1 MVRPR
6 KLGFK
11 YREGVNTS
19 QLEQQKNNRVRV
31 ELKLFVL
38 ILIHTPF
45 GLEFFDRVAKWR
57 IAKFYARFN
66 TYLMPAISALAIF
79 LILGSLLVMFANA
92 QAREGVR
99 GVGPAANLL
108 IPGFNPYLPITYGL
122 AALVITIII
131 HEAGHGI
138 VARVHNIR
146 VDSTGIVLFL
156 GIPVGAFVNIEREE
170 LNRATLKQKSAVLTA
185 GPLNNMIL
193 AGACLLAMYLVMST
207 LTPLPPDPNAA
218 QFGVMVI
225 SVNSGSLAEA
235 LGIEANS
242 VIQYVAGQQIMSL
255 DDLSESLRANLG
267 NTIEMTWLNNAGDTI
282 VREVT
287 LPATVEPGRGTLG
300 VSVTVLASDPQE
312 VLDTYKNQF
321 SQNPLAILLP
331 PTFQQGLVPFSDLM
345 APKYTS
351 SVFGDN
357 FAPLANMLFWLWFI
371 NFNVGIFNALPL
383 GPLDGGQLYGAVI
396 ENKAKSKALA
406 KNANMVMTLVMS
418 AIVFAVLVLPY
429 VVF

>member
-1 MVRPR
+1 
-6 KLGFK
+6 LDLN
-11 YREGVNTS
+11 REGVNTS
-19 QLEQQKNNRVRV
+19 QLEQQKNSRVRV
-31 ELKLFVL
+31 EVKALVL

-45 GLEFFDRVAKWR
+45 GLEFFDKVAKWR

-66 TYLMPAISALAIF
+66 TYLMPAITALAIF
-79 LILGSLLVMFANA
+79 LIIGSLMVMFADA

-193 AGACLLAMYLVMST
+193 AGACLLGMYLVMST
-207 LTPLPPDPNAA
+207 LTPLPPDPNDA

-225 SVNSGSLAEA
+225 SVNGGSLAET

-255 DDLSESLRANLG
+255 DDLSQSLRANLG
-267 NTIEMTWLNNAGDTI
+267 NTIEITWLNKAGDTI

-287 LPATVEPGRGTLG
+287 LPAAVEPGRGTLG
-300 VSVTVLASDPQE
+300 VSVTVLARDPQV

-331 PTFQQGLVPFSDLM
+331 PTFQQGFVPFSDLM

-357 FAPLANMLFWLWFI
+357 FAPIANMLFWLWFI

-406 KNANMVMTLVMS
+406 KNANMVMTLVMA

>member
-1 MVRPR
+1 
-6 KLGFK
+6 
-11 YREGVNTS
+11 
-19 QLEQQKNNRVRV
+19 
-31 ELKLFVL
+31 
-38 ILIHTPF
+38 
-45 GLEFFDRVAKWR
+45 
-57 IAKFYARFN
+57 
-66 TYLMPAISALAIF
+66 MPAITALAIF
-79 LILGSLLVMFANA
+79 LILGSLMVMFADA

-146 VDSTGIVLFL
+146 VDSTGLVLFL
-156 GIPVGAFVNIEREE
+156 GIPIGAFVNIEREE

-193 AGACLLAMYLVMST
+193 AGICLIAMYLVMST

-225 SVNSGSLAEA
+225 SVNGGSLAEDM
-235 LGIEANS
+235 GIEANS
-242 VIQYVAGQQIMSL
+242 VIQYVAGQQIISL

-267 NTIEMTWLNNAGDTI
+267 NTIQITWLSQAGDTI
-282 VREVT
+282 SREVT
-287 LPATVEPGRGTLG
+287 LPAAVEPGRGTLG
-300 VSVTVLASDPQE
+300 VSVTVLSRDPQE

-321 SQNPLAILLP
+321 AQNPLAILLP
-331 PTFQQGLVPFSDLM
+331 PTFQQGFVPFSDLM

-357 FAPLANMLFWLWFI
+357 FAPVANMLFWLWFI
-371 NFNVGIFNALPL
+371 NFNVGIFNALPI

-406 KNANMVMTLVMS
+406 RNANMLLTLVMT
-418 AIVFAVLVLPY
+418 AIVFAVLLLPY

>member
-1 MVRPR
+1 
-6 KLGFK
+6 
-11 YREGVNTS
+11 
-19 QLEQQKNNRVRV
+19 V
-31 ELKLFVL
+31 EVKALVL

-45 GLEFFDRVAKWR
+45 GLEFFDKVAKWR

-66 TYLMPAISALAIF
+66 TYLMPAITALAIF
-79 LILGSLLVMFANA
+79 LIIGSLMVMFADA
-92 QAREGVR
+92 RAREGVR

-156 GIPVGAFVNIEREE
+156 GIPIGAFVNIEREE
-170 LNRATLKQKSAVLTA
+170 LSRATLKQKSAVLTA

-207 LTPLPPDPNAA
+207 LTPLPPDPNSA

-225 SVNSGSLAEA
+225 SVNGGSLAEA
-235 LGIEANS
+235 MGIEANS
-242 VIQYVAGQQIMSL
+242 VIQYVAGHQIMSL
-255 DDLSESLRANLG
+255 NDLSENLRANLG
-267 NTIEMTWLNNAGDTI
+267 NTIEITWLNKAGDTI
-282 VREVT
+282 SHEVT
-287 LPATVEPGRGTLG
+287 LPAAVEPGRGILG
-300 VSVTVLASDPQE
+300 VSVTVLSSDPQE
-312 VLDTYKNQF
+312 VLNIYKNQF

-331 PTFQQGLVPFSDLM
+331 PTFQQGFVPFSDLM

-357 FAPLANMLFWLWFI
+357 FAPVANMLFWLWFI

-383 GPLDGGQLYGAVI
+383 GPLDGGQLYGALI

-406 KNANMVMTLVMS
+406 KNANMVLTLVMA

>member
-1 MVRPR
+1 MD
-6 KLGFK
+6 LN
-11 YREGVNTS
+11 REGANTS
-19 QLEQQKNNRVRV
+19 QLEQQKNKRVRV
-31 ELKLFVL
+31 EVKALVL

-45 GLEFFDRVAKWR
+45 GLEFFDKVAKWR

-66 TYLMPAISALAIF
+66 TYLMPAITALAIF
-79 LILGSLLVMFANA
+79 LILGSLMVMFADA

-193 AGACLLAMYLVMST
+193 AGACLVAMYVVMST
-207 LTPLPPDPNAA
+207 LTPLPPDPNAP
-218 QFGVMVI
+218 QFGIMVI
-225 SVNSGSLAEA
+225 SVNGGSLAES

-255 DDLSESLRANLG
+255 DDLSASLRANLG
-267 NTIEMTWLNNAGDTI
+267 NTIEISWLNKAGDTI
-282 VREVT
+282 EREVT
-287 LPATVEPGRGTLG
+287 LPAAVEPGKGTLG
-300 VSVTVLASDPQE
+300 VSVTVLARDPQQ

-331 PTFQQGLVPFSDLM
+331 PTFQQGFVPFSDLM

-357 FAPLANMLFWLWFI
+357 FAPVANMLFWLWFI

-396 ENKAKSKALA
+396 ENRAKSKALA
-406 KNANMVMTLVMS
+406 KNANMVLTLVMA

>member
-1 MVRPR
+1 LDLNI
-6 KLGFK
+6 K
-11 YREGVNTS
+11 GVNTR
-19 QLEQQKNNRVRV
+19 QLEEQKNSRMRV
-31 ELKLFVL
+31 ELKAFVL

-45 GLEFFDRVAKWR
+45 GLEFFDKVAKWR
-57 IAKFYARFN
+57 IARFYARFN
-66 TYLMPAISALAIF
+66 TYLMPAITALAIF
-79 LILGSLLVMFANA
+79 LIVGSLMVMFADA

-156 GIPVGAFVNIEREE
+156 GIPVGAFVNIERDE

-193 AGACLLAMYLVMST
+193 AGACLIAMYFVVST
-207 LTPLPPDPNAA
+207 LSPLPPDPNAP

-225 SVNSGSLAEA
+225 SVNGGSLAEGV
-235 LGIEANS
+235 GIEAES
-242 VIQYVAGQQIMSL
+242 VIQYIAGQQITSL
-255 DDLSESLRANLG
+255 EDLSENLRRNLG
-267 NTIEMTWLNNAGDTI
+267 STVEITWVNKAGDTI
-282 VREVT
+282 VRQVT
-287 LPATVEPGRGTLG
+287 LPPAVEPGRGTLG
-300 VSVTVLASDPQE
+300 VSVTVLSRDPQE

-331 PTFQQGLVPFSDLM
+331 PTFQQGFVPFSDLM

-351 SVFGDN
+351 SVFGDS
-357 FAPLANMLFWLWFI
+357 FAPVANMLFWLWFI

-383 GPLDGGQLYGAVI
+383 GPLDGGQLYGALI
-396 ENKAKSKALA
+396 ENKARSKAIA
-406 KNANMVMTLVMS
+406 KNANMLLTLVMA